1 MKKIIL
7 EVYAFIAS
15 ISALFVYIYR
25 FSMGDKTKR

>member
-15 ISALFVYIYR
+15 ISALFVYPQIRNYAPI
-25 FSMGDKTKR
+25 

>member
-15 ISALFVYIYR
+15 ISAYLFIFIV
-25 FSMGDKTKR
+25 FHCEAH

>member
-25 FSMGDKTKR
+25 FHCEAH